1 MASRGSVGGGL
12 SLRDAMVD
20 EGEVDQ
26 LTREELLERAR
37 ALQTVLRVAGA
48 VASAH
53 NLDEL
58 AERFVEAVAAY
69 TRFPAVIVLRYMP
82 ASDGYEI
89 VAQHG
94 FDESKFPPRTLL
106 PAKGS
111 LTGLAVD
118 RREILTTDDIEHDDR
133 VEPHVRAALTANE
146 YTSGACVPVIH
157 DDEVLGS
164 FNLVYPRGT
173 ALGLTE
179 RRMLGALAASLS
191 VAMAQRI
198 AAARERDL
206 ETQARRAQQ
215 LESLGVLAGGIAHDF
230 NNLLSGIVGNI
241 DLARMFAEEARDDRG
256 AKLLSDALA
265 AASRAA
271 ALVTQ
276 LLTFSRGGAPSRK
289 ATTELGETIR
299 EVATFA
305 CRGTSVLCE
314 IDVAEP
320 LGVAELDL
328 GQIGQVIQNLVLNAC
343 QASPSGAT
351 VTVRARREARD
362 AEGEWIVMEVV
373 DAGRGIAP
381 ENLARVFE
389 PFFTN
394 RPGGTG
400 LGLAVSHSIVRR
412 HGGRLS
418 VKSEIGRG
426 THVVVELPGTNAQL
440 DVVPPISETPHHG
453 RFSGRALVMDDDR
466 IVRDIAV
473 LLLEQLGFEVSAARH
488 GAEALALAGRAA
500 AEARPFRVGLL
511 DLTIVGGLGGGE
523 IADDLRRVNPGIRLI
538 VSTGYAPEGAEDR
551 FDGRLNKPYEL
562 EQLARALEG
571 VLPER

>member
-1 MASRGSVGGGL
+1 MASRGLEGGGGL
-12 SLRDAMVD
+12 SVRDALVD
-20 EGEVDQ
+20 EGEVDR

-37 ALQTVLRVAGA
+37 ALQSVLRVAGA

-53 NLDEL
+53 DMNEL

-69 TRFPAVIVLRYMP
+69 TRFPAVVVLRYLP
-82 ASDGYEI
+82 GSDGYEI
-89 VAQHG
+89 VAQRG
-94 FDESKFPPRTLL
+94 FDESKFGPRVVL

-118 RREILTTDDIEHDDR
+118 RREILTTDDIEHDER
-133 VEPHVRAALTANE
+133 VAPNVRAALTANQ
-146 YTSGACVPVIH
+146 YTSGACVPIIH

-164 FNLVYPRGT
+164 FNLIYPRGT
-173 ALGLTE
+173 ALALTE

-198 AAARERDL
+198 AAVRERDL
-206 ETQARRAQQ
+206 EAQARRAQQ

-241 DLARMFAEEARDDRG
+241 DLARIYAESAGDPRST
-256 AKLLSDALA
+256 KLLSDALA
-265 AASRAA
+265 AASRAT

-276 LLTFSRGGAPSRK
+276 LLTFSRGGAPSRQ
-289 ATTELGETIR
+289 ATNELGEIIR
-299 EVATFA
+299 EVAMFA
-305 CRGTSVLCE
+305 CRGTSVLCQ
-314 IDVAEP
+314 IDVVEP
-320 LGVAELDL
+320 LGVAEVDL

-351 VTVRARREARD
+351 VIVRARREARD
-362 AEGEWIVMEVV
+362 ADGEWIVIEVV
-373 DAGRGIAP
+373 DSGRGIAP
-381 ENLARVFE
+381 ENLARIFE
-389 PFFTN
+389 PFFTS

-418 VKSEIGRG
+418 VRSELGRG
-426 THVVVELPGTNAQL
+426 TQITVELPGANVKV
-440 DVVPPISETPHHG
+440 VVPAAESPHVG

-473 LLLEQLGFEVSAARH
+473 LLLEQLGFEVSSARH
-488 GAEALALAGRAA
+488 GTEALALAGQAA
-500 AEARPFRVGLL
+500 AEGRPFRVALV
-511 DLTIVGGLGGGE
+511 DLTIVGGLGGAE
-523 IADDLRRVNPGIRLI
+523 IADDLRRLNQGIRLI

-551 FDGRLNKPYEL
+551 FDGRLNKPYQLEEL
-562 EQLARALEG
+562 SKALER
-571 VLPER
+571 VLPSS

>member
-1 MASRGSVGGGL
+1 MASRGSVGEGGL
-12 SLRDAMVD
+12 SVRDGMVD

-37 ALQTVLRVAGA
+37 ALQSVLRVAGA
-48 VASAH
+48 VASAQS
-53 NLDEL
+53 LDEL

-69 TRFPAVIVLRYMP
+69 TRFAAVVVLRY
-82 ASDGYEI
+82 AVERDGYEI
-89 VAQHG
+89 LAQRG
-94 FDESKFPPRTLL
+94 FDESKFPPRAIL
-106 PAKGS
+106 PTKGS

-133 VEPHVRAALTANE
+133 VEPNVRAALTANE
-146 YTSGACVPVIH
+146 YTSGACVPIIH
-157 DDEVLGS
+157 DGEVLGS

-179 RRMLGALAASLS
+179 RRMLGALATSLS

-206 ETQARRAQQ
+206 EAQARRAQQ

-241 DLARMFAEEARDDRG
+241 DLARILAEEAHDARST
-256 AKLLSDALA
+256 KLLSDALA

-276 LLTFSRGGAPSRK
+276 LLSFSRGGAPSRA
-289 ATTELGETIR
+289 ATNGLGDVIR

-314 IDVAEP
+314 IDVVEP
-320 LGVAELDL
+320 LGVAEVDL

-351 VTVRARREARD
+351 VTVRARREARG
-362 AEGEWIVMEVV
+362 AEGEWIVIEVADV
-373 DAGRGIAP
+373 GRGISP
-381 ENLARVFE
+381 ENLARIFE
-389 PFFTN
+389 PFFTS

-418 VKSEIGRG
+418 VKSALGRG
-426 THVVVELPGTNAQL
+426 TLIIVELPGA
-440 DVVPPISETPHHG
+440 DVNVASSTAEAPHRG
-453 RFSGRALVMDDDR
+453 RFSGRALVMDDNR
-466 IVRDIAV
+466 TVRDIAV
-473 LLLEQLGFEVSAARH
+473 LLLEQLGFEVSSARH
-488 GAEALALAGRAA
+488 GAEALALA
-500 AEARPFRVGLL
+500 AEAAVEGRPFCVALL
-511 DLTIVGGLGGGE
+511 DLTIAGGLGGAE
-523 IADDLRRVNPGIRLI
+523 IADDLRGSNPGIRLI
-538 VSTGYAPEGAEDR
+538 VSTGYAPEGAQDR

-562 EQLARALEG
+562 EQLSRALEL
-571 VLPER
+571 VLPAT